1 MQWKLSCYQLKIEGN
16 NYKIF
21 MQASSQPQ
29 RKKPILDTQ
38 KIKREKKVNHYKK
51 HHKAKED
58 SKRGRNGQNNWK
70 VNRKQ

>member
-1 MQWKLSCYQLKIEGN
+1 
-16 NYKIF
+16 